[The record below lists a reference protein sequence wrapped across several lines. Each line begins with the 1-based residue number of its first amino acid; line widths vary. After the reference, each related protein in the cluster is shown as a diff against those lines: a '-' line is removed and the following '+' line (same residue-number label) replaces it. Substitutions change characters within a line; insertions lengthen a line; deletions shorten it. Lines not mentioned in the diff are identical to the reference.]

1 MRSLNLLPW
10 RERRRT
16 RRRREACAA
25 LLCGLLGALGVV
37 AVTELHFRSKLHE
50 VRQQASQLQA
60 AIADHRGA
68 AGVLGELEARKAA
81 MGSLLAELDRI
92 RKHNGAVRNWLE
104 QLPEALPSESRL
116 TQLAITGRAWELRGV
131 GHSLEEAARLLQAL
145 RAMPMVAEARI
156 EHMRS
161 DAEAA
166 REFLLVGGFKP

>member
-37 AVTELHFRSKLHE
+37 AVTELHLRSKLHT
-50 VRQQASQLQA
+50 VRQQVLQLQA
-60 AIADHRGA
+60 AIADHRAA
-68 AGVLGELEARKAA
+68 AGELDELEARKTS

-92 RKHNGAVRNWLE
+92 RKHNGAVRDWLE
-104 QLPEALPSESRL
+104 QLPGALPSTLRVKR
-116 TQLAITGRAWELRGV
+116 LAITGRAWELQGV
-131 GHSLEEAARLLQAL
+131 GHSLEEAARLLEAM

-166 REFLLVGGFKP
+166 REFVLVGGFKP